1 MKKLT
6 LSDVCLTIVCF
17 RRLSYESMS
26 PSATLRVEGK
36 SDPISSCLY
45 DIIYGEDEITMPM
58 DAVKDELVQHSWKID
73 SPLVKVR

>member
-1 MKKLT
+1 
-6 LSDVCLTIVCF
+6 
-17 RRLSYESMS
+17 MS